1 MNIFQQMEKYLDKF
15 AIPVFG
21 DLSLSEEQYKCI
33 ERLADAWFAYGVVWS
48 SAFCGALT
56 NASILQEYE
65 LFNLDKNDVMSEV
78 LTNGLLHEQEMID
91 WVKEQIALGE

>member
-1 MNIFQQMEKYLDKF
+1 MNIIQQMEKYLDKY

-33 ERLADAWFAYGVVWS
+33 EKLSDAWFAYGVVWA
-48 SAFCGALT
+48 SAFCGALA

-65 LFNLDKNDVMSEV
+65 LFGLTENGAMSDV
-78 LTNGLLHEQEMID
+78 LANGLLHEQEMVCWI
-91 WVKEQIALGE
+91 KEQLGLQ